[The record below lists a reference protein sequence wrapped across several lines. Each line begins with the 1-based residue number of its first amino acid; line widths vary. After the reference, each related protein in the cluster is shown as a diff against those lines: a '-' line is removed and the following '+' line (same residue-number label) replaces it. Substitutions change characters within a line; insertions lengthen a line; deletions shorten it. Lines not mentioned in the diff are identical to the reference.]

1 VLDDLDTDSDALL
14 SSAVVA
20 GAALG
25 ALCAGRLADLA
36 GPRRA
41 QLLNALPFA
50 AGGAATALARSPAA
64 FIAARL
70 LVGWAA
76 GAASLLTPRYIA
88 EISVPALR
96 GRIGSQHQVRAAAAA
111 AARAPASGLGR
122 REAWGARAR

>member
-20 GAALG
+20 GAAAG
-25 ALCAGRLADLA
+25 ALCAGRLADYA

-50 AGGAATALARSPAA
+50 AGGVATALARTPAA

-70 LVGWAA
+70 LVGWGA
-76 GAASLLTPRYIA
+76 GAASLLAPRYIA

-96 GRIGSQHQVRAAAAA
+96 GRIGSQHQVRAVAE
-111 AARAPASGLGR
+111 ARH
-122 REAWGARAR
+122 RARP